1 MLTISATLICKK
13 TVKET
18 ALVVVIVTV
27 IHVIRAIAIVT
38 VIPVIVIAI
47 IIVIMIGNME
57 KRTKLWIISGVC
69 GLVFLWI
76 VFLFVPFIF
85 SHTHEEKEIVTFLNV
100 SFTAAT
106 ALFTGIAFTIAYIS
120 LYQQNQNLN
129 RQINLSVFSNTIRLI
144 MDSDKFLQSRQY
156 IYSKDYY
163 RDIEELK
170 RIIKNY
176 NDSIGHDDLISVDEF
191 GLKDFRKIIRNID
204 EIQPLVDKETKER
217 LCISYEKI
225 IYFCGR
231 MEYLGFMCEKKAAV
245 SLITDYYARTIM
257 ESYSILKP
265 LIEKKGEEKNRVEIY
280 SNYSR
285 LFYRAKE
292 KEEKTQP

>member
-1 MLTISATLICKK
+1 MA
-13 TVKET
+13 V
-18 ALVVVIVTV
+18 AIVTV

-38 VIPVIVIAI
+38 VILVIVIVI

-57 KRTKLWIISGVC
+57 NKTKLWIVLGVL
-69 GLVFLWI
+69 GLVFLWV
-76 VFLFVPFIF
+76 VFLLAPFMF
-85 SHTHEEKEIVTFLNV
+85 SHTHREKEIVTFLDV

-163 RDIEELK
+163 RDIEDLK
-170 RIIKNY
+170 RLIKNY
-176 NDSIGHDDLISVDEF
+176 NDSVGHNDLICVDEF
-191 GLKDFRKIIRNID
+191 GLKDIRKIIRNMD
-204 EIQPLVDKETKER
+204 EIQPIVDKETKER

-231 MEYLGFMCEKKAAV
+231 MEYLGFMCEKKEAV
-245 SLITDYYARTIM
+245 SLITDYYARTIV
-257 ESYSILKP
+257 ESYNILKP
-265 LIEKKGEEKNRVEIY
+265 LIEKKGKEEIRIDIY

-285 LFYRAKE
+285 LYYSAKE
-292 KEEKTQP
+292 KEERQ